1 MNRYGIRNKQ
11 STTERLVK
19 KSTTTTMMVQDDSE
33 QCDFIRNR
41 FHNSLNLPIIPIHA
55 EVEFYHQQQ
64 QQPQSHYRR
73 RNRTT
78 ATINDST
85 RTGIPYD
92 KKDHDGEQCAS
103 LYQNQTRT
111 INLIK
116 HATGSSSKNFVV
128 TKYHLHSD
136 SAYRKTHRHG
146 ALSCRSSDWSV
157 SIVCV
162 CIMIIISM
170 LQFNFVH
177 ADEDNFVAPTSP
189 PTIRFNVT
197 VSTNKNSTANTTTT
211 TTNAPTP
218 ILSDAPTIVPT
229 NVLLVAESLYRQGFL
244 LPVSNTQ
251 IYLNDTEIE
260 SFTSVLESYTPMLLS
275 ENITGNSAV
284 QTNCSVVLQSGS
296 SNTLNQ
302 IVNEIDYRCQ
312 YSSRFVDV
320 MDVPTEFLTWMNSN
334 LTRFTIDLQEN
345 NIDINVSLPARMQLV
360 LSPAPSTSPTMR
372 PTVSTLP
379 SFLPSIFPTELK
391 EPTSDPEF
399 VLPTSTINPTPPVI
413 DENPDSKNSGFSV
426 GGIVAIVIVGGL
438 LCLAG
443 LYLYYRSLQKRTD
456 YSNNY
461 SNQQRQEQRSQ
472 RRYDYNT
479 NITNTS
485 STGFT
490 SSVSGSRRNFLPFR
504 SNRPLDSTFAAR
516 PSAMRYNNG
525 HSTMNDDIGAIHNP
539 ANYVISPTDSHLSNK
554 SLLSTGDSVMA
565 EGSGDNDYDHHNM
578 DEDGTKNLQDEFDLY
593 KDQNLELLRT
603 DVEGNLSGFEG
614 YMSAA
619 VTNAL
624 MGDDE
629 KKSYEMQELLWGCDA
644 NPDGTEIEASALFEV
659 TDWLNR
665 NESAGMER
673 KGAFMQEILNKM
685 VTSVR
690 FGVIVAEDASRTIH
704 ESAAILGLQL
714 AEDLPVTTVIIS
726 GMRKTTRA
734 TDIINVL
741 NEFGDIDV
749 AAVASGKRGFGIVR
763 FRRRISVDHAL
774 QQYRAGEIVI
784 LDVSIQMKVLMPNGV
799 LESR

>member
-1 MNRYGIRNKQ
+1 
-11 STTERLVK
+11 
-19 KSTTTTMMVQDDSE
+19 MVLHDDSE
-33 QCDFIRNR
+33 QCCDNVLPENR
-41 FHNSLNLPIIPIHA
+41 FHHYENTSIVPNTDDIDFFCH
-55 EVEFYHQQQ
+55 HR
-64 QQPQSHYRR
+64 QSPCKR

-78 ATINDST
+78 ATMRNA
-85 RTGIPYD
+85 
-92 KKDHDGEQCAS
+92 KDHDDEQFAS
-103 LYQNQTRT
+103 PHQEQRPKEYCLNSANRNVRKY
-111 INLIK
+111 
-116 HATGSSSKNFVV
+116 FVV
-128 TKYHLHSD
+128 TKYHRRNNSPCRKIRRPISSLSHRVELCASIFLYMIVISILQSHFVYGD
-136 SAYRKTHRHG
+136 DDTSAVESFPTTNPG
-146 ALSCRSSDWSV
+146 
-157 SIVCV
+157 
-162 CIMIIISM
+162 
-170 LQFNFVH
+170 NT
-177 ADEDNFVAPTSP
+177 APTP
-189 PTIRFNVT
+189 QPTIRFNVT
-197 VSTNKNSTANTTTT
+197 VSTPRNTSL
-211 TTNAPTP
+211 TNAPTP
-218 ILSDAPTIVPT
+218 NLSDAPTAFPT
-229 NVLLVAESLYRQGFL
+229 NALSVVKSLYRQGFL
-244 LPVSNTQ
+244 LPVSRTQ
-251 IYLNDTEIE
+251 LFLNETEIE
-260 SFTSVLESYTPMLLS
+260 SFTSVLESYTPILLQS
-275 ENITGNSAV
+275 DNTTSDNV
-284 QTNCSVVLQSGS
+284 QTNCSVLLQSGS
-296 SNTLNQ
+296 TNTSNQ
-302 IVNEIDYRCQ
+302 IINDIDYRCQ

-320 MDVPTEFLTWMNSN
+320 VDLPTNFLTFMNSN
-334 LTRFTIDLQEN
+334 LNRFTTDLQEN
-345 NIDINVSLPARMQLV
+345 SININISFPASIRF
-360 LSPAPSTSPTMR
+360 APSSVPTISPPPSMT
-372 PTVSTLP
+372 PTIQPTTSTLP
-379 SFLPSIFPTELK
+379 SVLPSIFPTELIR
-391 EPTSDPEF
+391 PTSDPEF
-399 VLPTSTINPTPPVI
+399 VLPTSTFKPSPAIIDTNPGS
-413 DENPDSKNSGFSV
+413 NNGGLSL

-443 LYLYYRSLQKRTD
+443 LYLYYQSLQKRCD
-456 YSNNY
+456 YNY
-461 SNQQRQEQRSQ
+461 SSNQQRQEQRSQ
-472 RRYDYNT
+472 RRYN
-479 NITNTS
+479 NNASTS
-485 STGFT
+485 STGMT
-490 SSVSGSRRNFLPFR
+490 TSVSGSRRHFLPTFR
-504 SNRPLDSTFAAR
+504 SNRQLDNAFAAR
-516 PSAMRYNNG
+516 PSVLRYNNS
-525 HSTMNDDIGAIHNP
+525 HNAMHDDIDIIHNP

-554 SLLSTGDSVMA
+554 SLISTGDSVVA
-565 EGSGDNDYDHHNM
+565 EGSGDNDYDHHNI

-629 KKSYEMQELLWGCDA
+629 KKNYEMQELLWGCDA

-734 TDIINVL
+734 TDIINAL